1 MAGSNGNK
9 VKEKKLTPMMA
20 QYQAMRRSLPDDI
33 LLFYRLGDFYEMF
46 FDDAKTAASV
56 LNVALTK
63 RNDIPMCGVPHHAAQ
78 GYIAKLIK
86 AGKRV
91 AIAEQTTEPQPGKIV
106 EREIAQIISAG
117 TVTDITLLDDTRHNY
132 IAAVYQSGKKIGL
145 AYADHS
151 TGEFTVAEFNHVDPL
166 KDALQSLAPK
176 ELIIGD
182 DQLELFGHLSGCL
195 PYDAYAFLTDQAQTS
210 LCDHFKVQSLR
221 GFGCD
226 EMPAAISAGG
236 AILHYLS
243 YQLRRSCEHI
253 RHLAVRNDGDH
264 VIIDASSQRNLDLVD
279 SPTGRQH
286 SLLGALDRTATPMGA
301 RKLRDWILHP
311 LHDLTLLT
319 SRQDLIEAF
328 LAEPFLMGQCREQL
342 KGIRDIERTT
352 SRLSQNSGNA
362 RDLMSLLTSLLQIP
376 NLRSH
381 LEALNEQAPEDEFQ
395 TKLLKDLHQ
404 FPELTALLES
414 ALIDEPSAGTKD
426 GGIIKDGF
434 NAELDELR
442 SASSSGKQWLA
453 ELQET
458 ERKRTGIDS
467 LKIKFN
473 NVFGYFLEVTKS
485 KLELVPDDYQR
496 KQTMSNAE
504 RYITPALKEM
514 ENKILGAD
522 ERAKQLEYEEFIKL
536 RQAVAD
542 EIDRLQQCAE
552 SLATLDVLLGLAELA
567 QLHQHTRPIIDE
579 SRDLHISNGRHPVL
593 EQTLVDE
600 KFVPNDTLIEECSSR
615 LILLTGPNMAG
626 KSTYIR
632 QVALI
637 TLMAQ
642 IGAYVP
648 AEKARIGLVDR
659 IFCRVGASDDLTSGQ
674 STFMVEMNETSLII
688 NNATENSLVILDEI
702 GRGTATFDGL
712 SIAWSVAEHLH
723 DTIKA
728 RTLFATHYHELT
740 DLSRTREAV
749 ENYNVAVREWNDDI
763 IFLRKIL
770 PGTAD
775 KSYGI
780 QVARLAGLPPS
791 IIERAKDILL
801 HLEMNS
807 TRPEA
812 KGKPKAK
819 NTRNNSLPESP
830 PPQMDLFS

>member
-151 TGEFTVAEFNHVDPL
+151 TGEFTVAEFDHVDPL

-176 ELIIGD
+176 ELIVGD
-182 DQLELFGHLSGCL
+182 DQLDLFGHLSGCL

-226 EMPAAISAGG
+226 EMPAAISAAG

-319 SRQDLIEAF
+319 ARQDLIEAF

-395 TKLLKDLHQ
+395 TKLLEDLHQ

-496 KQTMSNAE
+496 KQTMTNAE

-600 KFVPNDTLIEECSSR
+600 KFVPNDTIIEECSSR

-780 QVARLAGLPPS
+780 QVARLAGLPPT
-791 IIERAKDILL
+791 IIERAKDILS

>member
-1 MAGSNGNK
+1 MAASNGNK

-20 QYQAMRRSLPDDI
+20 QYQTMRRSLPDDI

-151 TGEFTVAEFNHVDPL
+151 TGEFTVAEFDHVDPL

-182 DQLELFGHLSGCL
+182 DQLDLFGHLSGCL
-195 PYDAYAFLTDQAQTS
+195 PYDGYAFLTDQARTS

-226 EMPAAISAGG
+226 EMSAAISAAG

-253 RHLAVRNDGDH
+253 RHLAVRNGGDH

-395 TKLLKDLHQ
+395 TKLLNELHQ

-473 NVFGYFLEVTKS
+473 NVFGYFLEVTKA
-485 KLELVPDDYQR
+485 KVELVPDDYQR
-496 KQTMSNAE
+496 KQTMTNAE

-600 KFVPNDTLIEECSSR
+600 KFVPNDTIIEECSSR

-780 QVARLAGLPPS
+780 QVARLAGLPPT
-791 IIERAKDILL
+791 IIERAKDILS

>member
-1 MAGSNGNK
+1 MAASNGNK

-20 QYQAMRRSLPDDI
+20 QYQTMRRSLPDDI

-151 TGEFTVAEFNHVDPL
+151 TGEFTVAEFDHVDPL

-182 DQLELFGHLSGCL
+182 DQLDLFGHLSGCL
-195 PYDAYAFLTDQAQTS
+195 PYDGYAFLTDQARTS

-226 EMPAAISAGG
+226 EMSAAISAAG

-253 RHLAVRNDGDH
+253 RHLAVRNGGDH

-395 TKLLKDLHQ
+395 TKLLNELHQ

-496 KQTMSNAE
+496 KQTMTNAE

-600 KFVPNDTLIEECSSR
+600 KFVPNDTIIEECSSR

-780 QVARLAGLPPS
+780 QVARLAGLPPT
-791 IIERAKDILL
+791 IIERAKDILS

>member
-1 MAGSNGNK
+1 MAASNGNK

-20 QYQAMRRSLPDDI
+20 QYQTMRRSLPDDI

-151 TGEFTVAEFNHVDPL
+151 TGEFTVAEFDHVDPL

-182 DQLELFGHLSGCL
+182 DQLDLFGHLSGCL
-195 PYDAYAFLTDQAQTS
+195 PYDGYAFLTDQARTS

-226 EMPAAISAGG
+226 EMSAAISAAG

-253 RHLAVRNDGDH
+253 RHLAVRNGGDH

-395 TKLLKDLHQ
+395 TKLLNELHQ

-473 NVFGYFLEVTKS
+473 NVFGYFLEVTKA
-485 KLELVPDDYQR
+485 KVELVPDDYQR
-496 KQTMSNAE
+496 KQTMTNAE

-600 KFVPNDTLIEECSSR
+600 KFVPNDTIIEECSSR

-780 QVARLAGLPPS
+780 QVARLAGLPPT
-791 IIERAKDILL
+791 IIERAKDILS

-819 NTRNNSLPESP
+819 NTQNNPLPESP

>member
-1 MAGSNGNK
+1 MAASNGNK

-20 QYQAMRRSLPDDI
+20 QYQTMRRSLPDDI

-151 TGEFTVAEFNHVDPL
+151 TGEFTVAEFDHVDPL

-176 ELIIGD
+176 ELIVGD
-182 DQLELFGHLSGCL
+182 DQLDLFGHLSGCL

-226 EMPAAISAGG
+226 EMPAAISAAG

-319 SRQDLIEAF
+319 ARQDLIEAF

-395 TKLLKDLHQ
+395 TKLLEDLHQ

-496 KQTMSNAE
+496 KQTMTNAE

-600 KFVPNDTLIEECSSR
+600 KFVPNDTIIEECSSR

-780 QVARLAGLPPS
+780 QVARLAGLPPT
-791 IIERAKDILL
+791 IIERAKDILS